1 MLSYVPNIPAHCVIG
16 PDNQIPQGIE
26 RGTVFLP
33 RTHRIHLWNLHKAMM
48 LQMNS
53 LKGVEE
59 DQIERA
65 EDLPYPDVGLDSSK
79 DIVMGKFMNDAI
91 KVEMQNG

>member
-1 MLSYVPNIPAHCVIG
+1 MLSNVSDIPAHRVIG
-16 PDNQIPQGIE
+16 LDDQIPQGIE
-26 RGTVFLP
+26 RGIVFLS

-48 LQMNS
+48 LQMNR

-65 EDLPYPDVGLDSSK
+65 EELPYPDVGLDPSK
-79 DIVMGKFMNDAI
+79 DIVMGKFMNNAI
-91 KVEMQNG
+91 KIEMQNG